1 MKKIL
6 LILSVAVILV
16 SCGGKNKN
24 KFTINGNVK
33 GIDSGMVYLQK
44 TEAGTWTKLDS
55 TNITEGKFTF
65 KGNVATPEMWYLTFK
80 GKQLNFPFFVEN
92 SEIDLTVYADS
103 IDKSVVKGSETF
115 NVYKNYIGQAEV
127 INKKMDDLYTEYKKA
142 REVNDTALMNKL
154 DAASTEMDKEMK
166 KLIVD
171 FTKANNKSVVAP
183 YLIIKNS
190 WQFELKE
197 LEDISA
203 TFDTT
208 LNASGYY
215 QSVMKRID
223 ILKKVAIGQPA
234 VDFTMN
240 DSLGNPI
247 SLSSFWGK
255 YLLVDFWASWCGPC
269 RGENPN
275 VVKAYQRY
283 NKKGFDILG
292 VSFDKDRAKW
302 IKAIKDDNLTWT
314 HVSDLQGWGNAA
326 GKLYGINSIPAN
338 VLFDKNQKIIA
349 KNLRGEELLDKLAEL
364 LGAPAFTK
372 PGKTIKKK

>member
-1 MKKIL
+1 M
-6 LILSVAVILV
+6 
-16 SCGGKNKN
+16 
-24 KFTINGNVK
+24 
-33 GIDSGMVYLQK
+33 
-44 TEAGTWTKLDS
+44 
-55 TNITEGKFTF
+55 
-65 KGNVATPEMWYLTFK
+65 
-80 GKQLNFPFFVEN
+80 NFPFFVEN

-115 NVYKNYIGQAEV
+115 TVYKNYLGQND
-127 INKKMDDLYTEYKKA
+127 ILNKKMDALETEYKKA
-142 REVNDTALMNKL
+142 REVNDTALMKKL
-154 DAASTEMDKEMK
+154 DVASNELDKEMK

-171 FTKANNKSVVAP
+171 FTKSNNKSVVAP

-190 WQFELKE
+190 WQFELPE
-197 LEDISA
+197 LEEISA
-203 TFDTT
+203 TFDSS
-208 LNASGYY
+208 LRASVYY
-215 QSVMKRID
+215 QSVMNRID
-223 ILKKVAIGQPA
+223 ILKKVAIGQHA

-240 DSLGNPI
+240 DSLGKPV
-247 SLSSFWGK
+247 SLSSFEGK

-283 NKKGFDILG
+283 NKKGFEVLG

-302 IKAIKDDNLTWT
+302 IKATKVDNLTWT

-338 VLFDKNQKIIA
+338 VLLDKNQKIIA
-349 KNLRGEELLDKLAEL
+349 KNLRGEELQDKLTEL
-364 LGAPAFTK
+364 LGAPAATK